1 MKRITALAIA
11 LEAIAVVAAPV
22 ATLAAKTDPEQSDPN
37 ATATFHG
44 KIKVGRTKATLKVTY
59 TCNAGSVLW
68 ISAKEVSS
76 GKADRALEK
85 ESSSK
90 ISSAWWQSHRN
101 PVTCDSQP
109 HTATF
114 SMDKKEKGSK
124 GKLKPGKAWV
134 QFCVTNG
141 DGPQGLVLS
150 AHDFVTVSD

>member
-1 MKRITALAIA
+1 MKRIHALAVA
-11 LEAIAVVAAPV
+11 VVAIAVVAVPV
-22 ATLAAKTDPEQSDPN
+22 GALAAKTDPGQTDPN
-37 ATATFHG
+37 AKADFLG
-44 KIKVGRTKATLKVTY
+44 KIKVGRTKATLQVTY
-59 TCNAGSVLW
+59 SCNAGQTLW

-76 GKADRALEK
+76 GKADKALEK

-90 ISSAWWQSHRN
+90 ISAAWWQSHRN

-124 GKLKPGKAWV
+124 GALKSGKAWV

-141 DGPQGLVLS
+141 DALVLS
-150 AHDFVTVSD
+150 AHDFVTVSA